1 MKDSSFIRLDQLI
14 PRPMYHRSN
23 QPAGT
28 IRGYETGILTAPQ
41 IWNYGLTLGVN
52 DDEYL
57 NLIQEAIEKFQIYP
71 RYVAMDWVHTNDDDY
86 KYTERSD
93 RLAIG
98 FDEEFSRHLSV
109 LLHEIDLHAAKF

>member
-1 MKDSSFIRLDQLI
+1 
-14 PRPMYHRSN
+14 
-23 QPAGT
+23 
-28 IRGYETGILTAPQ
+28 
-41 IWNYGLTLGVN
+41 
-52 DDEYL
+52 
-57 NLIQEAIEKFQIYP
+57 
-71 RYVAMDWVHTNDDDY
+71 MDWVHTNDDDY